1 MNHKKNGRIIY
12 LIAGLGIAFSLL
24 VTCAKK
30 LPTPST
36 LTDTSEAELH
46 LANVTIDPAV
56 VVAGGGKT
64 EVRVNIQD
72 KNNKGVVG
80 ISVHFSTDMG
90 SITAV
95 DSTDSNGVAQAEF
108 TSGNQAG
115 TATVSVKFGSNQ
127 TNTVQ
132 IKIVDSLSKSIYAK
146 ASKESILSDGIDS
159 TQIIVYLY
167 DSEGKPAKNQAVS
180 FSTTA
185 GHFKSVQSKTD
196 SSGRAK
202 AVLLGHASQAD
213 SIAQVQ
219 INSGE
224 NAAKLS
230 IHLKGILFSVE
241 AIPEVIVADGSSTS
255 GIRVHIK
262 ESSTQI
268 AVPNARVFF
277 GTDLGTIP
285 NSEKTDASG
294 VCRVELTSSN
304 KTGEATVTARYGNLF
319 VDTVRVTFVE
329 STPAFMTLS
338 ADPSVI
344 VADNQSQS
352 TIKAT
357 ISDINNNPVP
367 DGTPVEFQI
376 VKGSG
381 SIEKRKSTKNGTVV
395 SKLTSSTHPDTVL
408 VEVSAGSIKDT
419 IRVRYVVGSVSRI
432 DVRADSSAIPAD
444 GVTATTV
451 RAYVYD
457 KAGNPAPDGTT
468 VYFSASLGDI
478 TKKGLT
484 QNGVAEARLASSV
497 TGVAIIKA
505 NVGSVSGETTVQLR
519 PGPPTSI
526 ILTFDPTSVGIKDS
540 GRNQT
545 TSIRAIVKDS
555 KNNPAM
561 DGTYVS
567 FSIESGPGGG
577 ERLSSTDAIP
587 TVNGTAEVS
596 FLSGIRSGAARIRAE
611 ITDAAGHPVSPPVRS
626 ISTELIIYAGPPFI
640 ENVNDPETSHLSVG
654 VEPVNVY
661 GWHVVNNMVKVV
673 AVVGDRYN
681 NPVPTGTAVYFTTT
695 GGVISTYT
703 GYTNAEGVAT
713 VTLHTGQPYPT
724 VTRFYQTFFDP
735 NLGQPEFT
743 KPDGIIPG
751 PIPDFEGSQV
761 MNSVGSMG
769 ENDGIA
775 RILAVTE
782 GVTSSGQKARVWS
795 VTSVVFSGAIAHFG
809 LSVSDTSLSPGQSA
823 TIDIEIYD
831 ENGNPIVG
839 GSTLTAEA
847 SAGALSWTS
856 WVTSDPGVTTY
867 QLKLTNNLDPGNPDA
882 KPTATP
888 VTIKVE
894 SQNGNVMKSTIPIQ
908 LNLN

>member
-1 MNHKKNGRIIY
+1 MNGEKNSRIIY
-12 LIAGLGIAFSLL
+12 LTAGLGILFSLL
-24 VTCAKK
+24 VTCSKK

-36 LTDTSEAELH
+36 LSDTAGTEIH
-46 LANVTIDPAV
+46 LTNISIDPPV

-64 EVRVNIQD
+64 EIEVTIQN
-72 KNNKGVVG
+72 KNNESVVG
-80 ISVHFSTDMG
+80 TPVHFSTTLG

-95 DSTDSNGVAQAEF
+95 DSTDSNGVARAEF
-108 TSGNQAG
+108 TSGSQTG

-127 TNTVQ
+127 TETAK
-132 IKIVDSLSKSIYAK
+132 IKIVDSLSKSMYAK
-146 ASKESILSDGIDS
+146 ASKESILSNGIDS
-159 TQIIVYLY
+159 TQITVYLY
-167 DSEGKPAKNQAVS
+167 DSDGNPVKNQAV
-180 FSTTA
+180 FFATTA
-185 GHFKSVQSKTD
+185 GHFKTAQSKTD
-196 SSGRAK
+196 SSGKAR
-202 AVLLGHASQAD
+202 AVLLGFASKRD

-219 INSGE
+219 MNSAE

-230 IHLKGILFSVE
+230 IYLKGILFTAE
-241 AIPEVIVADGSSTS
+241 ATPGMIVADGNSTS
-255 GIRVHIK
+255 KIRVHIK

-268 AVPNARVFF
+268 AIPNARVFF

-294 VCRVELTSSN
+294 VCAVELTSS
-304 KTGEATVTARYGNLF
+304 KKIGEATVTARYGKLF
-319 VDTVRVTFVE
+319 IDTVRVNFVE
-329 STPAFMTLS
+329 STPAFLTLS

-344 VADNQSQS
+344 VADNQSLS

-357 ISDINNNPVP
+357 VSDINNNPVP

-381 SIEKRKSTKNGTVV
+381 SIEKRKSTKNGTAS
-395 SKLTSSTHPDTVL
+395 SKLTSSTHPDTIL
-408 VEVSAGSIKDT
+408 VEVTAGSLKDS
-419 IRVRYVVGSVSRI
+419 IQVRYVAGDVATV

-457 KAGNPAPDGTT
+457 KAGNPTPDGTT

-478 TKKGLT
+478 SEKGLT
-484 QNGVAEARLASSV
+484 QNGVAEAQFTSSV

-505 NVGSVSGETTVQLR
+505 SVGSVTGETTVQLR

-526 ILTFDPTSVGIKDS
+526 ILTLDPTSVGIKDS

-561 DGTYVS
+561 DGTYVR

-577 ERLSSTDAIP
+577 ERLSSTDPIP
-587 TVNGTAEVS
+587 TVNGAAEVS

-611 ITDAAGHPVSPPVRS
+611 ITDSSGNPVSPAVRA

-640 ENVNDPETSHLSVG
+640 ENVNDPGTSHLSVG
-654 VEPVNVY
+654 VDPVNVY
-661 GWHVVNNMVKVV
+661 GWHVVNNTVNVV
-673 AVVGDRYN
+673 AVVGDKYN

-713 VTLHTGQPYPT
+713 VTLHTSQPYPT

-735 NLGQPEFT
+735 NLGHPEFT
-743 KPDGIIPG
+743 KPDGVIPG
-751 PIPDFEGSQV
+751 PIPDFEGSKV
-761 MNSVGSMG
+761 MNSVGTMG

-782 GVTSSGQKARVWS
+782 GITSSGQKARVWA
-795 VTSVVFSGAIAHFG
+795 VTGVVFSGAITHFT
-809 LSVSDTSLSPGQSA
+809 LSVSDTSLSPGESA
-823 TIDIEIYD
+823 VINIEIYD
-831 ENGNPIVG
+831 ENGNPIVA
-839 GSTLTAEA
+839 GSTISAEC

-856 WVTSDPGVTTY
+856 WVTSDPGVTSY
-867 QLKLTNNLDPGNPDA
+867 QVSLTNNLDPGNPDA

-888 VTIKVE
+888 VTIKVQ
-894 SQNGNVMKSTIPIQ
+894 SQNGNVMKSTVPIR